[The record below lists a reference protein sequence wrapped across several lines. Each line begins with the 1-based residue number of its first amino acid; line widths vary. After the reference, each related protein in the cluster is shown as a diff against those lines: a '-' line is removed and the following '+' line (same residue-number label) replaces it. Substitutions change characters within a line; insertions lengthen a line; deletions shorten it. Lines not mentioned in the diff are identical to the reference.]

1 MIIIKK
7 KVKYFLSLIID
18 SITGKNL
25 MFSLVIS
32 KNKRFIFEPI
42 TSQQIKSIVTE
53 MYYFSVVVQSHIP
66 RKPVFL
72 IVLHFKVC

>member
-32 KNKRFIFEPI
+32 QNKRFIFEPI
-42 TSQQIKSIVTE
+42 TSQKIKSIVTE
-53 MYYFSVVVQSHIP
+53 MSYFSVVVQSHIP

-72 IVLHFKVC
+72 TVLHFKVC